1 MPLVNIVVVL
11 LLVAANGFFVACEFS
26 LVAVRSTR
34 VQQLKRAGDSRARVV
49 EFLLKDL
56 DRILSGVQLGITMSS
71 LALGWLGEVALA
83 GMLVPVLESLQVP
96 WATAVA
102 HGVAITVAFL
112 AITTLHVVL
121 GELVPKSM
129 ALQRA
134 EKVALAIAR
143 PMAVFMVAFRP
154 LINLFDSASNVI
166 LQAMGYRAVAGHA
179 LVRSTEELR
188 LLLHQVHQHGVLA
201 PQQARMLDGALD
213 LSEVEV
219 RQVMTPRRD
228 MVCLPTGA
236 SLEQVLEVVR
246 SRRRSRYPVYEG
258 SPEQVIGAVHA
269 KDLFR
274 HLEARLRLAERGERL
289 PPFDLRAFVRECL
302 FVPETR
308 PLALLLEDF
317 RRQRVHLAMVVDEFG
332 SVQGM
337 VTLADTL
344 EPIVG
349 EVRDEYETAPV
360 AAPLG
365 EGGLVLD
372 ARLSLHDL
380 EHQHQI
386 ELPAGPGFETL
397 AGFILNRLGSIPAG
411 GESFLHD
418 GLRLTVVEM
427 EGRRIARVKIE
438 RLAESAPSEPHAAT
452 GDSEV

>member
-83 GMLVPVLESLQVP
+83 GMLQPVFESLQVP

-246 SRRRSRYPVYEG
+246 SRRRSRYPVFEG

-274 HLEARLRLAERGERL
+274 HLEARLRLAERG
-289 PPFDLRAFVRECL
+289 
-302 FVPETR
+302 
-308 PLALLLEDF
+308 
-317 RRQRVHLAMVVDEFG
+317 
-332 SVQGM
+332 
-337 VTLADTL
+337 
-344 EPIVG
+344 
-349 EVRDEYETAPV
+349 
-360 AAPLG
+360 
-365 EGGLVLD
+365 
-372 ARLSLHDL
+372 
-380 EHQHQI
+380 
-386 ELPAGPGFETL
+386 
-397 AGFILNRLGSIPAG
+397 
-411 GESFLHD
+411 
-418 GLRLTVVEM
+418 
-427 EGRRIARVKIE
+427 
-438 RLAESAPSEPHAAT
+438 
-452 GDSEV
+452 

>member
-201 PQQARMLDGALD
+201 PQQARMLGGAAG
-213 LSEVEV
+213 LSGVEV
-219 RQVMTPRRD
+219 RQGM
-228 MVCLPTGA
+228 
-236 SLEQVLEVVR
+236 
-246 SRRRSRYPVYEG
+246 
-258 SPEQVIGAVHA
+258 GAVHA
-269 KDLFR
+269 TVLCR
-274 HLEARLRLAERGERL
+274 RLGARLRLAERGERL

-308 PLALLLEDF
+308 SLALLLEDF

-438 RLAESAPSEPHAAT
+438 RLAESAPAGQPASA
-452 GDSEV
+452 DQ

>member
-1 MPLVNIVVVL
+1 MPLVNIVVGL

-26 LVAVRSTR
+26 LVAVRPTR

-56 DRILSGVQLGITMSS
+56 DRILSGVQFGITMSS
-71 LALGWLGEVALA
+71 LALGWLGEVTLA
-83 GMLVPVLESLQVP
+83 GVLVPVLESLQMP

-102 HGVAITVAFL
+102 HGVAIT
-112 AITTLHVVL
+112 
-121 GELVPKSM
+121 
-129 ALQRA
+129 
-134 EKVALAIAR
+134 
-143 PMAVFMVAFRP
+143 VAFRP

-188 LLLHQVHQHGVLA
+188 LLLHQVHEHGVLA
-201 PQQARMLDGALD
+201 PQQARMLEGALE

-228 MVCLPTGA
+228 MVCLPASA

-274 HLEARLRLAERGERL
+274 HLEARLRLAERGGRR
-289 PPFDLRAFVRECL
+289 PAFDRRAFVRECL
-302 FVPETR
+302 FVRETR

-317 RRQRVHLAMVVDEFG
+317 RRQRVHLAMVGDEFG

-349 EVRDEYETAPV
+349 EVRDE
-360 AAPLG
+360 
-365 EGGLVLD
+365 
-372 ARLSLHDL
+372 
-380 EHQHQI
+380 
-386 ELPAGPGFETL
+386 
-397 AGFILNRLGSIPAG
+397 
-411 GESFLHD
+411 
-418 GLRLTVVEM
+418 
-427 EGRRIARVKIE
+427 
-438 RLAESAPSEPHAAT
+438 
-452 GDSEV
+452 

>member
-26 LVAVRSTR
+26 LVAVRPTR

-56 DRILSGVQLGITMSS
+56 DRILSGVQVGITMSS
-71 LALGWLGEVALA
+71 LALGWLGEVTLA
-83 GMLVPVLESLQVP
+83 GMLQPVFESLQVP

-112 AITTLHVVL
+112 FITTLHVVL

-134 EKVALAIAR
+134 EKVAVVIAR
-143 PMAVFMVAFRP
+143 PMAVFMIAFGP
-154 LINLFDSASNVI
+154 LIGLFDSASNVL
-166 LQAMGYRAVAGHA
+166 LQAMGYRATAGHA
-179 LVRSTEELR
+179 LVRSAEELR
-188 LLLHQVHQHGVLA
+188 LLLHQVHEHGVVT
-201 PQQARMLDGALD
+201 PREARMLEGALE

-228 MVCLPTGA
+228 MVCLPASA

-274 HLEARLRLAERGERL
+274 HLEARLRLA
-289 PPFDLRAFVRECL
+289 D
-302 FVPETR
+302 
-308 PLALLLEDF
+308 LLEDF

-360 AAPLG
+360 AAPLC

-427 EGRRIARVKIE
+427 EGRRIARGKIE
-438 RLAESAPSEPHAAT
+438 RLAESAP
-452 GDSEV
+452 

>member
-308 PLALLLEDF
+308 SLALLLEDF